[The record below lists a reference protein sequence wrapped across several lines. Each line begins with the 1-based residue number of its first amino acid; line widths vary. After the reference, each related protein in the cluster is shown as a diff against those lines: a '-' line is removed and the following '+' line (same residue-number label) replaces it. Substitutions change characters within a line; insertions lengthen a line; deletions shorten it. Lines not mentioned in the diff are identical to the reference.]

1 MIDRNKNYCS
11 IHHLYYKGD
20 VCPFC
25 LAEKHER
32 MSKSY
37 YQKPKDENKE
47 KVNDDKPIEVT
58 EDILQKLSQHF
69 KK

>member
-1 MIDRNKNYCS
+1 MVDRNKNYCAT
-11 IHHLYYKGD
+11 HHLYYKGE

-37 YQKPKDENKE
+37 YQKPKEENPKVKE
-47 KVNDDKPIEVT
+47 DKPIEVT
-58 EDILQKLSQHF
+58 DDLLKKLNAHF

>member
-1 MIDRNKNYCS
+1 MIDRNKNYCAT
-11 IHHLYYKGD
+11 HHLYHKGE

-37 YQKPKDENKE
+37 YQKPKDEDQTVK
-47 KVNDDKPIEVT
+47 DKPI
-58 EDILQKLSQHF
+58 DITDDVLQKLNAHF